1 MMVLIKNKKLFIFI
15 LFTLIIFVTS
25 FKKLVE
31 SSTTVRDPLSEDDYI
46 NMSVN
51 NSSNE
56 TPQCLSVNCN
66 HLVNKNLNAN
76 NNGKTYDKDGDLAAY
91 CCKSCRDGGGAK
103 HDDGCNQYGG
113 SCNTNI
119 SGPPPRERA
128 LRWRLRRWR
137 RRLLARRL
145 RGNKNIEGMMN
156 CDGII
161 DNGRNICY
169 TLEDNEEM
177 TEEPSLDNPESC
189 GPYSFYQCFKD
200 PNCANYMNNINMS
213 SYEELEPQNNPEW
226 QSNITNMLSFK
237 HFNNLNN
244 ETDNDGMP
252 GNTLDGNYCI
262 DLCTKAKDNEDGTGG
277 SANAD
282 LDARMN
288 NEDNDIRNAALCEKS
303 NAIWRAKMLCNS
315 CLTQEDDN
323 GYNILTNDPN
333 YRKLSCHADA
343 PYENTK
349 KIQDKQSIMET
360 DNNGDTNYLRF
371 KLSDAGDGVF
381 KDLELVDD
389 DIATA
394 TNILNGTG
402 WKADQRNKN
411 DIEFGCRLNCA
422 YDMLDNCF
430 IEGPNNNEIN
440 TIKNQCRKAC
450 DKRLPA
456 WAYYPSDIGK
466 LDQDNDD
473 LEVGDGWLDVTDRP
487 QKWSDWRKIFS
498 PGFSPPRPDDV

>member
-1 MMVLIKNKKLFIFI
+1 MMILIKNKKLFVFI

-56 TPQCLSVNCN
+56 TPKCLSVNCN

-76 NNGKTYDKDGDLAAY
+76 NNGKTYDEDGDLAAY
-91 CCKSCRDGGGAK
+91 CCKSCRDSGGAK
-103 HDDGCNQYGG
+103 HDDGCSLYGG

-119 SGPPPRERA
+119 SGFQ
-128 LRWRLRRWR
+128 
-137 RRLLARRL
+137 
-145 RGNKNIEGMMN
+145 GSKNIEGMIN

-177 TEEPSLDNPESC
+177 MEEPSLDNPESC

-200 PNCANYMNNINMS
+200 PNCANHMNNINMS

-244 ETDNDGMP
+244 ETDNDGIP
-252 GNTLDGNYCI
+252 GKTLGGNYCI
-262 DLCTKAKDNEDGTGG
+262 DLCTKAKDNEDGTDG
-277 SANAD
+277 SADAD
-282 LDARMN
+282 LDARIN
-288 NEDNDIRNAALCEKS
+288 SEDNDIRNAALCEKS
-303 NAIWRAKMLCNS
+303 NAIWRAKMLCNN
-315 CLTQEDDN
+315 CLMRTEDAS
-323 GYNILTNDPN
+323 GCAVLSGDPN
-333 YRKLSCHADA
+333 YRKLPCHANA
-343 PYENTK
+343 KYKNTK
-349 KIQDKQSIMET
+349 EIQDKQSIIET
-360 DNNGDTNYLRF
+360 DRNGERWYNRF

-394 TNILNGTG
+394 PNILNGTD
-402 WKADQRNKN
+402 WKNDQRNKN

-430 IEGPNNNEIN
+430 SEGPNNDEIN

-456 WAYYPSDIGK
+456 WSYYPSDIGN
-466 LDQDNDD
+466 LEQDDKYLENDN
-473 LEVGDGWLDVTDRP
+473 GWLETTDTS
-487 QKWSDWRKIFS
+487 KTWSDWRKIFS
-498 PGFSPPRPDDV
+498 PGFSPNDV